1 MKRKRMGIMWCLLM
15 IISVCQLLS
24 FLAPTQVI
32 AAESNFRTIGYLPDY
47 DTKFIEATIDFNQL
61 TDVNYFAVVP
71 QANGSLKFTDSGNS
85 EQLESLVTKA
95 HKANVRVGVS
105 IGGWGLS
112 DYFVEA
118 TSEGTQQ
125 KFIDEILAF
134 VKKYKLDT
142 VDIDWEYPEEAR
154 ADQYVGFIKNLK
166 KALGN
171 KTSLSICVPTGVAS
185 NGQATG
191 RWENHFKPEALRE
204 ADWVNIMA
212 YDAQVEGAP
221 NHSPAEL
228 QKNSLNYWN
237 ELMGG
242 DQASKLV
249 GGIPF
254 YGKAENGAV
263 VTYSKIVA
271 ESAVVPT
278 TDSIEIAGQTYY
290 FNSKATVQKK
300 VQDTIDLGALGV
312 MIWAPTQDAAVNN
325 SNRLMNVV
333 MSTVKANNVS
343 LDEAEFVVPKAEE
356 PEAKSFRWLLL
367 GLVALIASIAV
378 LLFRGHMLYLL
389 PKTIN
394 GKRVRRA
401 NLAKGVSVL
410 LFLAA
415 VILLLFIL
423 LPTLVALLMILVLFG
438 GLYVILRD

>member
-1 MKRKRMGIMWCLLM
+1 MKKKHMGIKWCLLM
-15 IISVCQLLS
+15 VISLIQLL
-24 FLAPTQVI
+24 FLTAPLQVK
-32 AAESNFRTIGYLPDY
+32 AVESSFRTIGYLPDY
-47 DTKFIEATIDFNQL
+47 DTKFIEATIDFSQL

-71 QANGSLKFTDSGNS
+71 QTNGTLKFTDSGHS
-85 EQLESLVTKA
+85 DQLESLVTEA

-112 DYFVEA
+112 DYFAEA
-118 TSEGTQQ
+118 TSEANQS

-134 VKKYKLDT
+134 VKKYQLDT
-142 VDIDWEYPEEAR
+142 VDIDWEYPAEEY

-166 KALGN
+166 KALGKKIN
-171 KTSLSICVPTGVAS
+171 LSICVPTGVAS

-191 RWENHFKPEALRE
+191 RWENHFKPEALKE

-237 ELMGG
+237 DLMGG
-242 DQASKLV
+242 DQLGKLV

-271 ESAVVPT
+271 ESVGVPN
-278 TDSIEIAGQTYY
+278 TDSIEIAGQIYY
-290 FNSKATVQKK
+290 FNSKGTVQKK

-312 MIWAPTQDAAVNN
+312 MIWAPTQDAAVKS

-333 MSTVKANNVS
+333 VNTVSANNVS
-343 LDEAEFVVPKAEE
+343 LDEPEFTVSKEPAPEVKSAKWLMYVFVV
-356 PEAKSFRWLLL
+356 
-367 GLVALIASIAV
+367 LIAVVAV
-378 LLFRGHMLYLL
+378 LLFRGHLLYLL
-389 PKTIN
+389 PKRIN

-401 NLAKGVSVL
+401 NLAKGISVL
-410 LFLAA
+410 LFL
-415 VILLLFIL
+415 VDIVLLLFLL
-423 LPTLVALLMILVLFG
+423 LPTLVALLLMLAILVA
-438 GLYVILRD
+438 LYAILRD

>member
-1 MKRKRMGIMWCLLM
+1 MGIKWCLLLIM
-15 IISVCQLLS
+15 SFVQLL
-24 FLAPTQVI
+24 FLATPIQVI

-71 QANGSLKFTDSGNS
+71 QTNGSLKFTESGNS
-85 EQLESLVTKA
+85 EQLESLVTEA

-112 DYFVEA
+112 DYFVQA
-118 TSEGTQQ
+118 TSEANQS
-125 KFIDEILAF
+125 KFIGEILDFAN
-134 VKKYKLDT
+134 KYKLDT
-142 VDIDWEYPEEAR
+142 VDIDWEYPAEEQ
-154 ADQYVGFIKNLK
+154 ADQYVEFIKNLK
-166 KALGN
+166 KALGDDI
-171 KTSLSICVPTGVAS
+171 KLSICVPTGVAS

-212 YDAQVEGAP
+212 YDAQVDGAP
-221 NHSPAEL
+221 NHSPADL

-237 ELMGG
+237 TLMGG
-242 DQASKLV
+242 DQMGKLV

-271 ESAVVPT
+271 ESPAVPT
-278 TDSIEIAGQTYY
+278 SDSIEIAGETYF

-312 MIWAPTQDAAVNN
+312 MIWAPTQDAAVKS

-343 LDEAEFVVPKAEE
+343 LDEPELTAPEETVPEV
-356 PEAKSFRWLLL
+356 KSFKWIMLAV
-367 GLVALIASIAV
+367 VALIAGVAL
-378 LLFRGHMLYLL
+378 LLFRGHLLYVL
-389 PKTIN
+389 PKKIN

-410 LFLAA
+410 LFLVAF
-415 VILLLFIL
+415 ILLLFIL
-423 LPTLVALLMILVLFG
+423 LPTLVALVIILLLFG
-438 GLYVILRD
+438 ALYFILRD

>member
-1 MKRKRMGIMWCLLM
+1 MV
-15 IISVCQLLS
+15 ISLIQLL
-24 FLAPTQVI
+24 FLTAPLQVK
-32 AAESNFRTIGYLPDY
+32 AVESSFRTIGYLPDY
-47 DTKFIEATIDFNQL
+47 DTKFIEATIDFSQL

-71 QANGSLKFTDSGNS
+71 QTNGTLKFTDSGHS
-85 EQLESLVTKA
+85 DQLESLVTEA

-112 DYFVEA
+112 DYFAEA
-118 TSEGTQQ
+118 TSEANQS

-134 VKKYKLDT
+134 VKKYQLDT
-142 VDIDWEYPEEAR
+142 VDIDWEYPAEEY

-166 KALGN
+166 KALGK
-171 KTSLSICVPTGVAS
+171 KTNLSICVPTGVAS

-191 RWENHFKPEALRE
+191 RWENHFKPEALKE

-237 ELMGG
+237 DLMGG
-242 DQASKLV
+242 DQLGKLV

-271 ESAVVPT
+271 ESVGVPN
-278 TDSIEIAGQTYY
+278 TDSIEIAGQIYY
-290 FNSKATVQKK
+290 FNSKGTVQKK

-312 MIWAPTQDAAVNN
+312 MIWAPTQDAAVKS

-333 MSTVKANNVS
+333 VDTVSANNVS
-343 LDEAEFVVPKAEE
+343 LDEPEFTVSKEPAPEVKSAKWLMYVIVV
-356 PEAKSFRWLLL
+356 
-367 GLVALIASIAV
+367 LIAVVAV
-378 LLFRGHMLYLL
+378 LLFRGHLLYVL
-389 PKTIN
+389 PKRIN

-401 NLAKGVSVL
+401 NLAKGISVL
-410 LFLAA
+410 LFL
-415 VILLLFIL
+415 VDIVLLLFLL
-423 LPTLVALLMILVLFG
+423 LPTLVALLLMLAILVA
-438 GLYVILRD
+438 LYAILRD